1 MNLNT
6 LTTGKPKICIPI
18 MGKDSFELKHCI
30 TQCKKQAGDCM
41 DLAEL
46 RLDYLEHLTDPENL
60 KTILREVKTDLGNIP
75 LLCTLRTRQEGGEQ
89 EVSCDTYEDILSGC
103 ILSGCIDL
111 IDIELSKGNDLLKR
125 LSGLAKKQGV
135 SVIASMHNFKETPS
149 GEEMYEALT
158 HMEEYAD
165 IAKIAVMPNTEE
177 DVLTLLTVSA
187 RAKKELSIP
196 FITISMG
203 KLGAVS
209 RICGETFGSCITFGA
224 GTDASAPGQIPATQ
238 LRKILELL

>member
-18 MGKDSFELKHCI
+18 MGKDSLELKHCI
-30 TQCKKQAGDCM
+30 AQCKKQAGDCM

-46 RLDYLEHLTDPENL
+46 RIDYLEHLTDPENL
-60 KTILREVKTDLGNIP
+60 KTILQEVKTDLGSIP
-75 LLCTLRTRQEGGEQ
+75 LLCTLRTSQEGGEQ
-89 EVSCDTYEDILSGC
+89 EVSCDAYEAILYTC
-103 ILSGCIDL
+103 IRSGCIDL
-111 IDIELSKGNDLLKR
+111 IDIELSKGDDLLKR
-125 LSGLAKKQGV
+125 LSGQAKEQEV

-149 GEEMYEALT
+149 EEEMYGTLK

-165 IAKIAVMPNTEE
+165 IAKIAVMPNTED
-177 DVLTLLTVSA
+177 DVLALLTVSA

-203 KLGAVS
+203 KLGTVS

>member
-30 TQCKKQAGDCM
+30 AQCKKQARDCM

-46 RLDYLEHLTDPENL
+46 RIDYLEHLTDPENL

-111 IDIELSKGNDLLKR
+111 IDIELSKE
-125 LSGLAKKQGV
+125 QEV

-149 GEEMYEALT
+149 GEEMYETLT

-165 IAKIAVMPNTEE
+165 IAKIAVMPNIEE

>member
-18 MGKDSFELKHCI
+18 MGKNSFELKHCI
-30 TQCKKQAGDCM
+30 AQCKKQAGNCM

-46 RLDYLEHLTDPENL
+46 RLDYLEHLTDPKNL

-111 IDIELSKGNDLLKR
+111 IDIELSKGDDLLKR

-149 GEEMYEALT
+149 GEEMYETLT

-165 IAKIAVMPNTEE
+165 IAKSP
-177 DVLTLLTVSA
+177 
-187 RAKKELSIP
+187 
-196 FITISMG
+196 
-203 KLGAVS
+203 
-209 RICGETFGSCITFGA
+209 
-224 GTDASAPGQIPATQ
+224 
-238 LRKILELL
+238 